1 MRKLP
6 ILAAAAA
13 ASLALAPAAFA
24 GIVLSDDFDSQ
35 APDDLNWGGDSVFFV
50 SSDPGSVDLIG
61 AGGAF
66 DFYPGNG
73 GYLDL
78 DGSTGSGNDPAGEIT
93 SFANFGAGTYTLKF
107 QLGGNARGAPSQTTR
122 ILLGDFSVDILL
134 ASGDPLANYSFTF
147 ATTGGQLIFRELGPS
162 NQQGNI
168 LDDVSLANVPEP
180 ATWAM
185 MILGFGA
192 AGSMIR
198 RRKVALV

>member
-1 MRKLP
+1 MKLFFAAAT
-6 ILAAAAA
+6 LAAG
-13 ASLALAPAAFA
+13 LAVAPAASA
-24 GIVLSDDFDSQ
+24 AVVLVDNFDGEV
-35 APDDLNWGGDSVFFV
+35 ADDLNWDGDATFFV

-66 DFYPGNG
+66 DLYPGNG
-73 GYLDL
+73 RYLDL

-93 SFANFGAGTYTLKF
+93 SFASFGAGNYTLSF
-107 QLGGNARGAPSQTTR
+107 RLGGNARGAPAQTTR
-122 ILLGDFSVDILL
+122 VTLGDFSVDILL
-134 ASGDPLANYSFTF
+134 ASSDPLALYAFTF
-147 ATTGGQLIFRELGPS
+147 NTTGGQLIFTELGPS

-168 LDDVSLANVPEP
+168 LDDISLANAVPEP

-198 RRKVALV
+198 RRRFAIA